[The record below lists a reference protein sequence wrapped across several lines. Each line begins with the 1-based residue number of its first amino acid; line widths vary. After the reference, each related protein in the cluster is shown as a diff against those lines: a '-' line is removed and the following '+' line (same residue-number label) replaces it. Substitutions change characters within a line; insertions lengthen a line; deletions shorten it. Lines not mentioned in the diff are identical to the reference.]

1 MVKENSETLF
11 QKNFSEVVKRGRKH
25 ITFIILILTTYTVLS
40 HMIRTSNDLDTNEKE
55 KKTPDLVNIAL
66 NDNLKDQAFYYY

>member
-25 ITFIILILTTYTVLS
+25 ITLIILILTTYTVLS
-40 HMIRTSNDLDTNEKE
+40 HMIRTSNDLDTNEKAE
-55 KKTPDLVNIAL
+55 KTPDYFVIL
-66 NDNLKDQAFYYY
+66 FYKLMKYVEQL